1 MAWSKAKQMK
11 FLSDAPVIRV
21 ATVNRSCK
29 AQVTPVCHVV
39 WKGKVYWA
47 SDFDA
52 AKLANLK
59 HHRWVGLVADVYKS
73 NWRNM
78 GGVTVQGTAKI
89 IENGPLFL
97 KIRDLLYNKFKV
109 YKSNAGFE
117 EGESAI
123 IEVTPKQRF
132 DWWFK

>member
-29 AQVTPVCHVV
+29 PQVTPVCHVV
-39 WKGKVYWA
+39 WKEKIYWA
-47 SDFDA
+47 SDLDSL
-52 AKLANLK
+52 KLAHLA
-59 HHRWVGLVADVYKS
+59 HRRWVALVADVYKA

-78 GGVTVQGTAKI
+78 GGVMVQGPAKI
-89 IENGPLFL
+89 FRSGPIFL
-97 KIRDLLYNKFKV
+97 TVRDLLYKKFKV

-117 EGESAI
+117 EGEAAI
-123 IEVTPKQRF
+123 IEVRPKRRF
-132 DWWFK
+132 SWWFK

>member
-21 ATVNRSCK
+21 ATVSRNCK
-29 AQVTPVCHVV
+29 PQVTPVCHVV
-39 WKGKVYWA
+39 WKDKIYWA

-52 AKLANLK
+52 AKLANLE
-59 HHRWVGLVADVYKS
+59 HHRVVALVADVYKA
-73 NWRNM
+73 NWQNM
-78 GGVTVQGTAKI
+78 GGVMVQGPAKI
-89 IENGPLFL
+89 IRKGPLFL
-97 KIRDLLYNKFKV
+97 EIRKRLYKKFKV

-123 IEVTPKQRF
+123 IEVTPKRRF
-132 DWWFK
+132 TWWFK